1 MKQPIYDGTNEDEC
15 EYYDNV
21 IMDLPTFKEWTKDM
35 SLTDQIK
42 FHYDV
47 DLEEFFPDGWMVD
60 PWEIVAQV
68 ATNPNWLNEFNK
80 EFEENLRE
88 REYIQ

>member
-1 MKQPIYDGTNEDEC
+1 MKQSEEAIPTYE
-15 EYYDNV
+15 EY
-21 IMDLPTFKEWTKDM
+21 TKDM
-35 SLTDQIK
+35 SLVDQIK
-42 FHYDV
+42 FYYDV
-47 DLEEFFPDGWMVD
+47 DLKDFFPDGWMAD

-80 EFEENLRE
+80 EFKEYLQE

>member
-1 MKQPIYDGTNEDEC
+1 MLDISCKNNLNNDMEK
-15 EYYDNV
+15 
-21 IMDLPTFKEWTKDM
+21 LPTYEEWTENM

-42 FHYDV
+42 FYYDV
-47 DLEEFFPDGWMVD
+47 DLKDFFPDDWMVD

-80 EFEENLRE
+80 EFKEYLQE

>member
-1 MKQPIYDGTNEDEC
+1 MTYHAKLAYNNDMEELQTYE
-15 EYYDNV
+15 EY
-21 IMDLPTFKEWTKDM
+21 TKDM
-35 SLTDQIK
+35 PLVDQIK
-42 FHYDV
+42 FYYDV
-47 DLEEFFPDGWMVD
+47 DLKDFFPDGWMVD

-80 EFEENLRE
+80 EFEESLRE

>member
-1 MKQPIYDGTNEDEC
+1 MNLNKDMEE
-15 EYYDNV
+15 
-21 IMDLPTFKEWTKDM
+21 LPTYEQYIKDM

-47 DLEEFFPDGWMVD
+47 DLEDFFPDGWMVD

-80 EFEENLRE
+80 EFKEYLQE

>member
-1 MKQPIYDGTNEDEC
+1 MKQSEEAIPTYE
-15 EYYDNV
+15 EY
-21 IMDLPTFKEWTKDM
+21 TKDM
-35 SLTDQIK
+35 SLVDQIK
-42 FHYDV
+42 FYYDV
-47 DLEEFFPDGWMVD
+47 DLKDFFPDGWMAD

-80 EFEENLRE
+80 EFKEYLRE

>member
-1 MKQPIYDGTNEDEC
+1 MQN
-15 EYYDNV
+15 
-21 IMDLPTFKEWTKDM
+21 LPTFEEWTENM

-42 FHYDV
+42 FYYDV
-47 DLEEFFPDGWMVD
+47 DLKDFFPDDWMVD

-80 EFEENLRE
+80 EFKEYLQE

>member
-1 MKQPIYDGTNEDEC
+1 MKQSEEAIPTYE
-15 EYYDNV
+15 EY
-21 IMDLPTFKEWTKDM
+21 IKDM
-35 SLTDQIK
+35 SLVDQIK
-42 FHYDV
+42 FYYDV
-47 DLEEFFPDGWMVD
+47 DLKDFFPDGWMAD

-80 EFEENLRE
+80 EFKEYLQE

>member
-1 MKQPIYDGTNEDEC
+1 MKQSEEAIPTYE
-15 EYYDNV
+15 EY
-21 IMDLPTFKEWTKDM
+21 TKDM
-35 SLTDQIK
+35 PLVDQIK
-42 FHYDV
+42 FYYDV
-47 DLEEFFPDGWMVD
+47 DLKDFFPDGWMAD

-68 ATNPNWLNEFNK
+68 AVNPNWLNEFNK

>member
-1 MKQPIYDGTNEDEC
+1 MKKLEEEEEEAPTYE
-15 EYYDNV
+15 EY
-21 IMDLPTFKEWTKDM
+21 IKDM

-47 DLEEFFPDGWMVD
+47 DLKDFFPDGWMVD